1 MKNINKMKAR
11 SKMKQSSSSLLSV
24 LLFCLVVPSAFTEP
38 TLPWIPPH
46 DGSPETASVPFSF
59 KYGGTASTEFISAWP
74 RTLESKPS
82 EGGQLRAI
90 TYTDPVTK
98 LRIAA
103 EVRTFADFNA
113 VEWVLTFTNDGPDD
127 TPIIEDILPMDWTMG
142 VGRSL
147 VLYHA
152 AGSSS
157 SYKDFRALTTD
168 LAEHTFTVNSVAEIC
183 DMQAKKIK
191 YKAAHA
197 FEMKSTGGRSS
208 EGDLPFFNLRE
219 GHDQGVLG
227 AIGWTG
233 NWKAGFNWDLEAKT
247 ITMTAG
253 MQKTHLLLHPGE
265 TIRTPRILLLK
276 WKGDMADAHN
286 IWRRLL
292 LAHYS
297 PKDQSGKTL
306 TLPICW
312 GTWGT
317 ELADAKILALR
328 KCRERKLPVEVYW
341 IDAGWYGN
349 LAPKPGQTIDPQ
361 SDWSSRRGSWETSKL
376 CYPQGLKP
384 VSDAAKDA
392 GMGFLLWMEPECVI
406 NGSTLS
412 INHPDWL
419 NSKAG
424 GLNLGNPKARK
435 GITDLVSDLI
445 TETGMTWYRQD
456 ANSGPERI
464 WYFND
469 SPDRIGM
476 TEIGHVTGLY
486 AFWDEL
492 RARHPGLQID
502 NCAQG
507 GRRLD
512 LETISRSAALWRS
525 DATVSPK
532 LVPAEVQLHTQGLAP
547 WIPLTAG
554 VWVPMNGRAL
564 PGLSTAAQ
572 VYTLRSSYSAGL
584 VLHTFNTDKP
594 LEEWIK
600 PGLEE
605 YREVRPFFYGDFYP
619 LLEYNLS
626 NGAWAAWQYHR
637 SDLKAGIALF
647 FRRDESPLTGIETSG
662 LRGLNL
668 AATYAVE
675 IRSGMDRG
683 EVRLMSGKEL
693 KDLRISIPDKPG
705 SALLFYRQQ

>member
-1 MKNINKMKAR
+1 
-11 SKMKQSSSSLLSV
+11 MKQKSVFLFFILLPWA
-24 LLFCLVVPSAFTEP
+24 LVATSFAEA
-38 TLPWIPPH
+38 TLPWPSLPQ
-46 DGSPETASVPFSF
+46 GSSVPSPVPFSF
-59 KYGGTASTEFISAWP
+59 QYGGKTSAELLPGWTQTQKTSP
-74 RTLESKPS
+74 GD
-82 EGGQLRAI
+82 GGQVREI
-90 TYTDPVTK
+90 TYTDPATR
-98 LRIAA
+98 LRVNATI
-103 EVRTFADFNA
+103 RTFADFNA
-113 VEWVLTFTNDGPDD
+113 VEWVLTLTNEGLAD
-127 TPIIEDILPMDWTMG
+127 TPIIEEIQPLDWTMG
-142 VGRSL
+142 VSGGL

-152 AGSSS
+152 SGSHSS
-157 SYKDFRALTTD
+157 FDDFQGSVTHLGRCGD
-168 LAEHTFTVNSVAEIC
+168 LDTQTVAERC
-183 DMQAKKIK
+183 ALESQRAKPR
-191 YKAAHA
+191 HLHS
-197 FEMKSTGGRSS
+197 FELKSFAGRSS
-208 EGDLPFFNLRE
+208 DGDLPFFNLRE
-219 GHDQGVLG
+219 GYDQGVIG

-233 NWKAGFNWDLEAKT
+233 NWKAGFNWDLERKT
-247 ITMTAG
+247 VTMTAG
-253 MQKTHLLLHPGE
+253 MQKTRLLLHPGE

-292 LAHYS
+292 QAYYS

-306 TLPICW
+306 TLPISW

-317 ELADAKILALR
+317 ELAEAKLAAIR
-328 KCRERKLPVEVYW
+328 ACRERKLPVEVYW

-376 CYPQGLKP
+376 CYPQGLKS

-392 GMGFLLWMEPECVI
+392 GMGFLLWLEPECVVG
-406 NGSTLS
+406 GST
-412 INHPDWL
+412 INAEHRDWTYP
-419 NSKAG
+419 KAG

-435 GITDLVSDLI
+435 GITDLVSGLV

-456 ANSGPERI
+456 ANSGLERT

-476 TEIGHVTGLY
+476 AEIGHVTGLY

-502 NCAQG
+502 NCASG

-525 DATVSPK
+525 DATVSPS
-532 LVPAEVQLHTQGLAP
+532 LVPEEVQFHTQALAP

-554 VWVPMNGRAL
+554 VWVPMNGRTP
-564 PGLSTAAQ
+564 PGLNSAVQ
-572 VYTLRSSYSAGL
+572 VYALRSSYCAGL

-605 YREVRPFFYGDFYP
+605 FQEVRPFFYGDFYP
-619 LLEYNLS
+619 LLENSLS
-626 NGAWAAWQYHR
+626 HGAWAAWQYYR
-637 SDLKAGIALF
+637 PDLKAGIALF
-647 FRRDESPLTGIETSG
+647 FRRTESPLTGIDMRG
-662 LRGLNL
+662 LRGLDL

-675 IRSGMDRG
+675 IRSGMERG
-683 EVRLMSGKEL
+683 EVRLMTGKEL
-693 KDLRISIPDKPG
+693 KNLRISIPDMPG
-705 SALLFYRQQ
+705 SALLFYRRQ